1 MLKKIAIAPSQE
13 VKWDGEVVAT
23 VHSLSPAD
31 IAGLLATIG
40 NDIGAMFDVAEEVDK
55 MKMLGNNP
63 EELADRLM
71 SEWPKLVAVVG
82 KHFPD
87 FIAHL
92 IAIAAKQPDD
102 WKMVR
107 DDYSFVL
114 QFEILVEI
122 AKLTFVTPEA
132 FGRFMGNVL
141 ALVDLSGT
149 LTSGARKRPSP
160 STVQPSSDVGSITSS
175 PSSRSSKRKAK

>member
-1 MLKKIAIAPSQE
+1 MLKKIAAAPSQE
-13 VKWDGEVVAT
+13 VKWNGEVVAA

-31 IAGLLATIG
+31 IAGLLATVG
-40 NDIGAMFDVAEEVDK
+40 DDIGALFDVSEEVDR
-55 MKMLGNNP
+55 MKLLGDKP

-71 SEWPKLVAVVG
+71 GEWPKIVAIVG

-87 FIAHL
+87 FVAHL
-92 IAIAAKQPDD
+92 IAIAAKQPED

-132 FGRFMGNVL
+132 FGRFVGNVL

-149 LTSGARKRPSP
+149 LTSGVKKQPARNIAP
-160 STVQPSSDVGSITSS
+160 PSSDVGSTTSS
-175 PSSRSSKRKAK
+175 RSPRSSKRKAK